1 MQRNQVPFSV
11 VAQLVSQIA
20 RYVASFISDV
30 VFFVFFRSPSPI
42 SSSTTEMEEAGISE
56 ILNQEY

>member
-30 VFFVFFRSPSPI
+30 VFFRSPSPI